1 MKREAHAIAFRLRH
15 TWKEADDQLGK
26 RINVNFFLAGFV
38 VEACDGPSFMTGT
51 SLGMIPN

>member
-38 VEACDGPSFMTGT
+38 VEPCDGPWFMTGT
-51 SLGMIPN
+51 SLGIIQI